1 MNWIEL
7 NLYEKLVFICSPL
20 LYICLLC
27 DEVSLS
33 WKSGNP
39 EFDVSPPPPPRT
51 PIYIYICFHIL
62 DLNLRSYNKIASL
75 FHMCKKE
82 DFSQDYQNWYICGDL
97 VIFMWLRVTDSY
109 IVFSIAWTKCNCIP
123 RTKYVRGILWFSRR
137 YAAAAA
143 SASASADTSSFSR

>member
-7 NLYEKLVFICSPL
+7 NWICGPPRPPPPNSQKCTLWIYEKLVFIFSPL

-33 WKSGNP
+33 WK
-39 EFDVSPPPPPRT
+39 FDVRPPPPRT
-51 PIYIYICFHIL
+51 PQIYIYICFHIL
-62 DLNLRSYNKIASL
+62 DLNLKSYNKIASL

-82 DFSQDYQNWYICGDL
+82 GFSQDYKNWYICGDL

-109 IVFSIAWTKCNCIP
+109 IVFSIAWTKCNLNHFWSTF
-123 RTKYVRGILWFSRR
+123 RTCF
-137 YAAAAA
+137 
-143 SASASADTSSFSR
+143 